1 MTVFVNRD
9 SVNMLRGQ
17 EETRRDDATLTSFLY
32 PSHQRMPIEVGQTQ
46 QALPSQP
53 TGDRIALPLRRVSK
67 TEQTCA
73 GFFLCNKDVLVSA
86 VRLCV

>member
-1 MTVFVNRD
+1 
-9 SVNMLRGQ
+9 
-17 EETRRDDATLTSFLY
+17 
-32 PSHQRMPIEVGQTQ
+32 MPIEVGPTQ

-73 GFFLCNKDVLVSA
+73 GFFLYNKDVLESA